1 VEPGLISG
9 GLQVE
14 PAPDREVHT
23 FFMEPVTHALT
34 SIALGRAGLNRV
46 SRMATPMLLVS
57 GLAADVDWATRL
69 AGASAFLHGHR
80 TATHSFAGTV
90 VLIAGVAGGFWIA
103 GRKCSKLAVNIFPA
117 LFICALG
124 AGFHLLL
131 DLLNGYGVK
140 LMWPFRAKWYAWD
153 IADSADAWVI
163 FFLLAGLLLPELF
176 RLVLEEI
183 GSKPNGRQRGAIV
196 GLGLVTLFIAGRA
209 VAHERAM
216 ALLDSREYR
225 GQAPL
230 EVAAFPR
237 PAAPLV
243 WSGVVETDNAL
254 VNLTVPLSPGT
265 VFDPDLADVHFK
277 PEESLALKNAVKSA
291 SAIEFLSYARFPL
304 ANVEPQGDGFQVRLR
319 DMRFASE
326 LPGRR
331 GIVAVIHLN
340 AQSLVIDERLE
351 FDTAGLN

>member
-1 VEPGLISG
+1 
-9 GLQVE
+9 
-14 PAPDREVHT
+14 
-23 FFMEPVTHALT
+23 MEPVTHALT
-34 SIALGRAGLNRV
+34 SIALGRAGLNKV
-46 SRMATPMLLVS
+46 TRMATPMLLVS
-57 GLAADVDWATRL
+57 GLAADVDWVTRL
-69 AGASAFLHGHR
+69 SGASAFLHGHR
-80 TATHSFAGTV
+80 TATHSFVGTI
-90 VLIAGVAGGFWIA
+90 VLIAGIAGGFWIA
-103 GRKCSKLAVNIFPA
+103 GRKFPKFAVNISPA
-117 LFICALG
+117 LFICAIG
-124 AGFHLLL
+124 AGFHLFL

-140 LMWPFRAKWYAWD
+140 LMWPFNAKWYAWD
-153 IADSADAWVI
+153 IADSVDAWII

-183 GSKPNGRQRGAIV
+183 GSQPRKRGRQRGAIV
-196 GLGLVTLFIAGRA
+196 GLVLVTLFIAGRA
-209 VAHERAM
+209 LAHERAL

-225 GQAPL
+225 GQVPL

-254 VNLTVPLSPGT
+254 VNVNVPLGPGS

-291 SAIEFLSYARFPL
+291 TALDFLSYARFPL
-304 ANVEPQGDGFQVRLR
+304 AGLEPYGDGFEVRLR

-351 FDTAGLN
+351 FDAQSIN

>member
-1 VEPGLISG
+1 
-9 GLQVE
+9 
-14 PAPDREVHT
+14 
-23 FFMEPVTHALT
+23 MEPVTHALT
-34 SIALGRAGLNRV
+34 SIAIGRAGLNKLT
-46 SRMATPMLLVS
+46 RMATPMLLVS
-57 GLAADVDWATRL
+57 GLAADLDWATRL

-80 TATHSFAGTV
+80 TATHSLVGTV

-103 GRKCSKLAVNIFPA
+103 GRQFPEFAVEIFPT
-117 LFICALG
+117 LLTCAVG
-124 AGFHLLL
+124 AGSHLLL

-140 LMWPFRAKWYAWD
+140 LMWPFNAKWHAWD
-153 IADSADAWVI
+153 IADSVDAWII

-183 GSKPNGRQRGAIV
+183 GSKPRKRGRQRGAIV
-196 GLGLVTLFIAGRA
+196 GLSFVILFIAGRFMAHQRA
-209 VAHERAM
+209 V

-237 PAAPLV
+237 PATPLA

-254 VNLTVPLSPGT
+254 VNVNVPLGPGI
-265 VFDPDLADVHFK
+265 VFDPDKAALRFK
-277 PEESLALKNAVKSA
+277 PEDSLALKNAVKSVA
-291 SAIEFLSYARFPL
+291 AIEFLAYARFPL
-304 ANVEPQGDGFQVRLR
+304 ANVEPEGDGFQVRIR

-331 GIVAVIHLN
+331 GIIAVIHLN
-340 AQSLVIDERLE
+340 AQSLVIDGRLE
-351 FDTAGLN
+351 FDRPNLN

>member
-1 VEPGLISG
+1 
-9 GLQVE
+9 
-14 PAPDREVHT
+14 
-23 FFMEPVTHALT
+23 
-34 SIALGRAGLNRV
+34 
-46 SRMATPMLLVS
+46 MATPMLLVS

-69 AGASAFLHGHR
+69 AGPSAFLRGHR
-80 TATHSFAGTV
+80 TATHSFVGTV
-90 VLIAGVAGGFWIA
+90 VLIAAVACGFWIA
-103 GRKCSKLAVNIFPA
+103 GRKSPKFGVNIFPA
-117 LFICALG
+117 LLICSIG

-140 LMWPFRAKWYAWD
+140 LMWPFSAKWYAWD
-153 IADSADAWVI
+153 IADSVDAWII

-183 GSKPNGRQRGAIV
+183 GSKPRKRGRQRGAIV
-196 GLGLVTLFIAGRA
+196 GLVLVALFIAGRA
-209 VAHERAM
+209 VAHGRAV

-237 PAAPLV
+237 PATPLF

-254 VNLTVPLSPGT
+254 VNVNVPLAPGT
-265 VFDPDLADVHFK
+265 VFDPDVAEVHFK
-277 PEESLALKNAVKSA
+277 PEESLTLKNAVKCA
-291 SAIEFLSYARFPL
+291 TAVEFLSYARFPL
-304 ANVEPQGDGFQVRLR
+304 ASVEPKGDGFEVRLR

-331 GIVAVIHLN
+331 GIIAVIHLN

-351 FDTAGLN
+351 FDTPSIN